1 MKKDI
6 SIFLFLFGLV
16 LFSWPFINIF
26 HGTLTTYLF
35 TVWIL
40 FIGLILAATLLGD
53 RDSGGN

>member
-6 SIFLFLFGLV
+6 SIFLFILGLL

-26 HGTLTTYLF
+26 HDKLAAYLF
-35 TVWIL
+35 AAWIL
-40 FIGLILAATLLGD
+40 FIGLIFAATLLGD